1 MPQSNV
7 LREFLV
13 KIGFKVDDE
22 QFKRFQNTWKSVGQ
36 SMASVATTAIA
47 TATAVSIATIKT
59 ADGLEKLYYGAQ
71 RTGDS
76 VKNLQ
81 AFRFA
86 AEQIGITAQDAASAV
101 EGMAKILRNSPGH
114 NALLA
119 TMGIDPRQGTTQK
132 FMQLAEVLTR
142 LQKGGPAQ
150 HARAAALA
158 QQFGISEEML
168 TMLSQPGA
176 LDKFKNADQARS
188 AQMKRDH
195 VDPDKVAAQSRDFMN
210 KTRET
215 AAAVDDI
222 KELSAQSLMPTLTQ
236 LDNAFQKLIATL
248 GRLDDATGGKSTAVG
263 TVAAGLGVTKI
274 SEYLLKKIFGG
285 GKGAAGAAGKGA
297 AGAGEAAAAGE
308 GAAFSLSELVP
319 VIAAGVVV
327 GYLVKKGDEKYGTG
341 IRKNLGLTD
350 DPEANR
356 KIITDKIRG
365 VMGSA
370 VKAINNVTDPLLARF
385 TAKNEGFS
393 ATQYDD
399 AGGKSIGYGHHL
411 QPGEKLTH
419 VDRQQALALLAQD
432 MAKAA
437 TAVKTAVKAKLNANQ
452 MAALEDFAYN
462 VGGTA
467 FAKSTLL
474 KDVNAGKLGNVDR
487 DLHMYDKIKQQ
498 DGTYLRSSALDNRR
512 TAESQLFNKPSIA
525 QETTIHVTGNDPQQT
540 AKMVAREQKNVNGQ
554 LVRQSGALDTVGN

>member
-1 MPQSNV
+1 
-7 LREFLV
+7 
-13 KIGFKVDDE
+13 
-22 QFKRFQNTWKSVGQ
+22 
-36 SMASVATTAIA
+36 
-47 TATAVSIATIKT
+47 
-59 ADGLEKLYYGAQ
+59 
-71 RTGDS
+71 
-76 VKNLQ
+76 
-81 AFRFA
+81 
-86 AEQIGITAQDAASAV
+86 
-101 EGMAKILRNSPGH
+101 
-114 NALLA
+114 
-119 TMGIDPRQGTTQK
+119 
-132 FMQLAEVLTR
+132 
-142 LQKGGPAQ
+142 
-150 HARAAALA
+150 
-158 QQFGISEEML
+158 
-168 TMLSQPGA
+168 
-176 LDKFKNADQARS
+176 
-188 AQMKRDH
+188 
-195 VDPDKVAAQSRDFMN
+195 
-210 KTRET
+210 
-215 AAAVDDI
+215 
-222 KELSAQSLMPTLTQ
+222 LMPTLTQ

-263 TVAAGLGVTKI
+263 TVAAGLGITKI
-274 SEYLLKKIFGG
+274 SEYLLKKVFGG

-419 VDRQQALALLAQD
+419 VGRQQALALLAQD

-554 LVRQSGALDTVGN
+554 LIRQSGALDTVGN